1 VLAVLALLLLG
12 AWGQRSL
19 TLRGAKAAVGR
30 VQHREA
36 LLTGRDSRYAPF
48 AAVEADLSKR
58 TTVVRA
64 ALASDTDAAALLDQV
79 SANLPPDVWVQQVS
93 VTMPG
98 AKAVGTAS
106 FALGGVDQSSP
117 AHWLAKMRTLGGVFS
132 QVSLLGITADGTAHG
147 GVHFTSQVTLA
158 PGFVSHRGDTF
169 GLTK

>member
-1 VLAVLALLLLG
+1 MCI
-12 AWGQRSL
+12 
-19 TLRGAKAAVGR
+19 
-30 VQHREA
+30 
-36 LLTGRDSRYAPF
+36 RDR
-48 AAVEADLSKR
+48 
-58 TTVVRA
+58 
-64 ALASDTDAAALLDQV
+64 
-79 SANLPPDVWVQQVS
+79 
-93 VTMPG
+93 